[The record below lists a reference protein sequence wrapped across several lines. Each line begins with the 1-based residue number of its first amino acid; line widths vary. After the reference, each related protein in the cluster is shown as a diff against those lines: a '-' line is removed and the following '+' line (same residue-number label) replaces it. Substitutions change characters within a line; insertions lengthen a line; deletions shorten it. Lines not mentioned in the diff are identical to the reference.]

1 MILLDGTL
9 KKLVLLTGAAVS
21 TDWTTCYTDI
31 STSGFTPTAS
41 DGNVATATSTDIV
54 AAPSGSNKRKIQ
66 YISVRN
72 RSSTAAQ
79 TVTIQL
85 NNNGTVRYVSPDI
98 VLQPGE
104 TLEYTDTDGFYVL
117 ADDGSRKSR
126 PGANK
131 ASSTRTTAFY
141 KVGTASEAAG
151 VSYCYSKDTG
161 FPSAWAVGTP
171 GLGGRA
177 TDGTASGDAGC
188 IPYVNAASGA
198 NYLSAATIASTVL
211 QAFQIWDVLWV
222 NSGIVVTTTTAQTI
236 NSVAFPARD
245 LNGSTNGAGV
255 QVGLLVTTATTNGSA
270 VTNCTMSY
278 TNQDGTAGKTATMA
292 SFPAT
297 AVIGSVV
304 WFMLAAGDTGVRSI
318 QSITLGTSLVTGS
331 VSLIAAVLL
340 TPIPSMVI
348 NVQALSPIT
357 GDGVRLYDGTCML
370 LFHWAAATT
379 ATTIMGSIGV
389 TNRA

>member
-31 STSGFTPTAS
+31 STSTFTPTSS

-54 AAPSGSNKRKIQ
+54 AAPSGSNKRKVQ

-72 RSSTAAQ
+72 RSTTASQ

-85 NNNGTVRYVSPDI
+85 NNNGTVRYMGPDI

-104 TLEYTDTDGFYVL
+104 VLEYTDTDGFYVL

-126 PGANK
+126 AGANK
-131 ASSTRTTAFY
+131 ASNTVTRKFY

-151 VSYCYSKDTG
+151 VGYCYSKDSG
-161 FPSAWAVGTP
+161 IPGAWAVGTP
-171 GLGGRA
+171 GLAGRA
-177 TDGTASGDAGC
+177 TDGTNSADAGC

-198 NYLSAATIASTVL
+198 NYLAFANIASTVL
-211 QAFQIWDVLWV
+211 QSFDVMDVLWV

-236 NSVAFPARD
+236 NSVAWPARD

-255 QVGLLVTTATTNGSA
+255 MVGLLVTTATTNGSA
-270 VTNCTMSY
+270 ITNCTMSY
-278 TNQDGTAGKTATMA
+278 TNESGTSGRTATMA

-297 AVIGSVV
+297 AVVGSVV
-304 WFMLAAGDTGVRSI
+304 WFRLDAGDSGVRSI
-318 QSITLGTSLVTGS
+318 QSITLGTSMVTGA
-331 VSLIAAVLL
+331 VSLIAAVSL
-340 TPIPSMVI
+340 TPIPATVANI
-348 NVQALSPIT
+348 QAPSPIT

-370 LFHWAAATT
+370 LFQWAAATT
-379 ATTIMGSIGV
+379 ATTISGSIGV
-389 TNRA
+389 TNK